1 MVKPEFLDNNG
12 LSPRKEM
19 KMRLL
24 PAIKAVGAI
33 ALSVW
38 AAAANAQ
45 ANLVVNGSFESGLA
59 SWTTNGFLLQG
70 FDFGIDN
77 AAQSGNNAFYGGAIQ
92 SLGFLNQTFAT
103 QAGQTY
109 NVDFWL
115 ASDGFLPNRFQVLA
129 NGQLLLDLE
138 DILIQ
143 PYGARHTAFTAIGPT
158 TQLQFGFR
166 SDSGLLHLDN
176 VAVAAVP
183 EPEMVVLLA
192 IGLGALAA
200 RRRQLKA
207 AQARQ

>member
-1 MVKPEFLDNNG
+1 MKFL
-12 LSPRKEM
+12 L
-19 KMRLL
+19 
-24 PAIKAVGAI
+24 AIKTAGAL
-33 ALSVW
+33 ALSFC
-38 AAAANAQ
+38 AAAAHAQ

-70 FDFGIDN
+70 FDYGIDN
-77 AAQSGNNAFYGGAIQ
+77 AAQSGSSAFYGGAIE
-92 SLGFLNQTFAT
+92 SLGYLNQTFAT

-129 NGQLLLDLE
+129 NGQILLDLE

-176 VAVAAVP
+176 VTVAIP
-183 EPEMVVLLA
+183 EPETVVLLA
-192 IGLGALAA
+192 LGLGALAA

-207 AQARQ
+207 S